1 MFKLSITLML
11 IGVGGIVAGVLTH
24 IVKELW
30 EEWKAGFKTDVL
42 FVLAFL
48 IPMIFLAVGIILFVI
63 YK

>member
-1 MFKLSITLML
+1 MINLSITLML
-11 IGVGGIVAGVLTH
+11 IGVGGIVVGGLTH

-30 EEWKAGFKTDVL
+30 QEWKAGFKKDVL

-48 IPMIFLAVGIILFVI
+48 IPIIFIAIGVILFLI